1 MSKQDQKFPYKSLG
15 LKLRQMREKMQ
26 ESLAEVSGA
35 VEIESDSLSAIEQG
49 ATRPPEDILLLLI
62 SYFNVKDDEATK
74 LWELAGYDD
83 ADKAGASYT
92 LSADSES
99 AERPPV
105 TVMPGDARIAYTDM
119 LHVMVN
125 NYGVVMNFMQT
136 AGPNNQPMVISRIGM
151 SREHAQSVL
160 EVLRKTLEQS
170 EQKALQTP
178 KKSKKKQVDQ
188 PEVDSKQH
196 DEPKS
201 QQ

>member
-15 LKLRQMREKMQ
+15 LQLRQMREKKQ

-35 VEIESDSLSAIEQG
+35 VEIELDSLSAMEQG
-49 ATRPPEDILLLLI
+49 VTRPPEDILLLLI
-62 SYFNVKDDEATK
+62 SYFNVKDQDASN
-74 LWELAGYDD
+74 LWEMAGYDD

-92 LSADSES
+92 LSAEG
-99 AERPPV
+99 ETGRPPV

-136 AGPNNQPMVISRIGM
+136 AGPDNQPMVISRIGM
-151 SREHAQSVL
+151 SREHAKSVL

-170 EQKALQTP
+170 EQKSLPTP
-178 KKSKKKQVDQ
+178 KKGKKTQADQ
-188 PEVDSKQH
+188 SEVDSVQR